1 MSAAITPGPWEVDGF
16 SVKQPG
22 ATIAMVW
29 PDKRVS
35 SDDSIARMNANAKAI
50 AAVPAMIEALLASVA
65 YDTLLL
71 KYAGPLPY
79 LTAGDSAEIDAAY
92 DRWRDATVAALKL
105 AGIEL

>member
-1 MSAAITPGPWEVDGF
+1 MTAAITPGPWEVDGF
-16 SVKQPG
+16 SIKQPG

-50 AAVPAMIEALLASVA
+50 AAVPAMIEALKEIAEHPGPQADEVA
-65 YDTLLL
+65 HH
-71 KYAGPLPY
+71 K
-79 LTAGDSAEIDAAY
+79 AE
-92 DRWRDATVAALKL
+92 VARETLKL